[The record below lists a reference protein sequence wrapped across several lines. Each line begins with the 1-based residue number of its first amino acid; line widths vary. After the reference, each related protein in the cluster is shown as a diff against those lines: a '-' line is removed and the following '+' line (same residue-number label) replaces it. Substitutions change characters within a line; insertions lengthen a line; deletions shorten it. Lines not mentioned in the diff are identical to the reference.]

1 MEEIKKEEIQKEGLK
16 ILSSILIVNYE
27 LIFYIKL
34 FESIFIIINQ
44 SIKNHILK
52 NHFTIWLRIINNL
65 VLIKFNQNKK
75 EGKSLSLFFIL
86 LI

>member
-16 ILSSILIVNYE
+16 ILSSILIVNYA

-52 NHFTIWLRIINNL
+52 KYLNYLNGLGKIYKIIY
-65 VLIKFNQNKK
+65 IK
-75 EGKSLSLFFIL
+75 I
-86 LI
+86 